1 CLRPE
6 AASRSVFHFLLFR
19 GQSRKAVHPGS
30 FQGPESVEQIWD
42 SRRRG
47 RGEPGDSRTGGRRFF
62 GPTPGTGKGAFAGGG
77 ETLRRP
83 SPSAYPSGTQR
94 HSRDGRDPRGFRTL
108 STGKF
113 RGHLTRDACPILTA
127 PPFWKIGRA
136 SCRERLQVSVCAA

>member
-94 HSRDGRDPRGFRTL
+94 HSRDGRDPRGFRTRATVTL
-108 STGKF
+108 
-113 RGHLTRDACPILTA
+113 RGRLIRDAGSILRA
-127 PPFWKIGRA
+127 PPFWRRGLFATAEKVT
-136 SCRERLQVSVCAA
+136 VSDR